1 MEIKINNQF
10 VFQKINITELG
21 NVEIND
27 TYDITDC
34 TLLCIKNNEIMKLN
48 TDYSINGTIITFLK
62 AHNDV
67 KVILTSIC

>member
-10 VFQKINITELG
+10 VFQKINITELV

-27 TYDITDC
+27 TFNISGC
-34 TLLCIKNNEIMKLN
+34 KLLSIKNNEIMKLD
-48 TDYSINGTIITFLK
+48 TDYSTNGTIITFLK